1 RRARMTIALSPLDLA
16 GLLVLGVA
24 SGAIGAVSGVGG
36 GVVIVPLL
44 VVAFGIDFRVA
55 VGVALIAVTAN
66 AMTACGRFIR
76 EGLTNKRVA
85 LTLEVATTAGGITGG
100 LLTGIIA
107 RPVLEGIFAA
117 AMFTS
122 AGLVRRRRQGA
133 LKANEAP
140 GAEGDQDLA
149 RALEARGLRGA
160 ERPGTLGGVLVEQG
174 TQARTYQAR
183 RPWLGGSIS
192 YVAGVLSG
200 LLGVGGGFLKVPAV
214 NAGMEVP
221 IRVTTATTEFMVG
234 VTAVASLLVYFARGD
249 VYPLLA
255 APVVLG
261 VVGGSVIGSRAAG
274 RLPPRA
280 LRRSFITL
288 VVTMGVV
295 IALRAV
301 GVLPHG

>member
-1 RRARMTIALSPLDLA
+1 
-16 GLLVLGVA
+16 
-24 SGAIGAVSGVGG
+24 
-36 GVVIVPLL
+36 
-44 VVAFGIDFRVA
+44 
-55 VGVALIAVTAN
+55 
-66 AMTACGRFIR
+66 
-76 EGLTNKRVA
+76 
-85 LTLEVATTAGGITGG
+85 
-100 LLTGIIA
+100 
-107 RPVLEGIFAA
+107 
-117 AMFTS
+117 
-122 AGLVRRRRQGA
+122 
-133 LKANEAP
+133 
-140 GAEGDQDLA
+140 
-149 RALEARGLRGA
+149 
-160 ERPGTLGGVLVEQG
+160 
-174 TQARTYQAR
+174 
-183 RPWLGGSIS
+183 LGGSIS